1 METILMNMVRI
12 FKGDE
17 VLVLDKKIN
26 EGWEG
31 LTFPGGK
38 MEPFETFEEAAI
50 REIKEETNLN
60 IRNLRYDGTIV
71 WYESNRRLVGM
82 LYTTSDFSGDLITI
96 GDEGKLFFQNY
107 LDFLKVKEKSDS
119 MEDILSI
126 YNHEYREIY
135 IYFDQAGSVTHKK
148 KLI

>member
-38 MEPFETFEEAAI
+38 MEPFE
-50 REIKEETNLN
+50 
-60 IRNLRYDGTIV
+60 
-71 WYESNRRLVGM
+71 
-82 LYTTSDFSGDLITI
+82 
-96 GDEGKLFFQNY
+96 
-107 LDFLKVKEKSDS
+107 
-119 MEDILSI
+119 
-126 YNHEYREIY
+126 
-135 IYFDQAGSVTHKK
+135 
-148 KLI
+148 